1 MKIPSKE
8 ELEKL
13 YPLIDVDY
21 LMNFINRQLFLIGME
36 DSLIKI
42 LKSIL
47 TKRKK
52 SIILDIYSF
61 ANRHKIEKI
70 NDKGYLKQEFANI
83 VKSNLDK
90 LNTELI
96 EFYADA
102 LLQSYISSLDT
113 YYLMFDNEVAGEQAK
128 ERKVN
133 IGRAKAIM
141 EKSEARKTKQ
151 ILSDLNNEID
161 KLYNKWIYSEK
172 GTSIYNAINQVDE
185 LLDLVSSK
193 IEDTSKASIQQVVYD
208 AIDDIELNIDEK
220 YKLVYQRVEVID
232 SSVCL
237 LCYFYNGEIID
248 KPYMQVHKGCRGIDV
263 PLLFEEK
270 SGKYF
275 DLNHLD
281 YGRTIKTKSFE
292 DRFEKLSNSEQQ
304 RMLGKKS
311 YELYKNGELEINDFI
326 DYGRKITYQEA
337 QAKADVKNSS
347 VKFHSVEDVQSILKS
362 TEDKLPPLKKMSVK
376 ELNEYQKILGFQKQL
391 YDLVP
396 KDRFKKVSKQSYIDN
411 IDEKVRKIQEER
423 RLRNIGKV

>member
-1 MKIPSKE
+1 MKIPSKD

-70 NDKGYLKQEFANI
+70 SDKGYLKQEFANI
-83 VKSNLDK
+83 VKSNLYK

-96 EFYADA
+96 DFYADA

-161 KLYNKWIYSEK
+161 KLYNKWI
-172 GTSIYNAINQVDE
+172 
-185 LLDLVSSK
+185 
-193 IEDTSKASIQQVVYD
+193 
-208 AIDDIELNIDEK
+208 
-220 YKLVYQRVEVID
+220 
-232 SSVCL
+232 
-237 LCYFYNGEIID
+237 
-248 KPYMQVHKGCRGIDV
+248 
-263 PLLFEEK
+263 
-270 SGKYF
+270 
-275 DLNHLD
+275 
-281 YGRTIKTKSFE
+281 
-292 DRFEKLSNSEQQ
+292 
-304 RMLGKKS
+304 
-311 YELYKNGELEINDFI
+311 
-326 DYGRKITYQEA
+326 
-337 QAKADVKNSS
+337 
-347 VKFHSVEDVQSILKS
+347 
-362 TEDKLPPLKKMSVK
+362 
-376 ELNEYQKILGFQKQL
+376 
-391 YDLVP
+391 
-396 KDRFKKVSKQSYIDN
+396 
-411 IDEKVRKIQEER
+411 
-423 RLRNIGKV
+423 